1 MLLIRCTQKL
11 LKEFGARPD
20 EAVHVMPGL
29 SWHANLLRFDRRKC
43 LLFTHDQTLFSVF
56 LPSVTKTDY
65 PHLAE
70 MFGQRLFR
78 AMRLFDFNQQQ
89 IETMLEQARE
99 LRFAKTN
106 SRSVLGSMNDMKQM
120 MGWIIHNDGG
130 LAATDMDELTRLI
143 NKTSFKAIGYS
154 SPSERMHTLL
164 SNKC

>member
-11 LKEFGARPD
+11 LKELGEKP
-20 EAVHVMPGL
+20 EEQVHVMPGL
-29 SWHANLLRFDRRKC
+29 SWHANLLRYGRRKC

-56 LPSVTKTDY
+56 LPAVTKADY

-78 AMRLFDFNQQQ
+78 AMRLFDFRQQQ
-89 IETMLEQARE
+89 IETMLEPVRE

-120 MGWIIHNDGG
+120 KGWIIANGGG
-130 LAATDMDELTRLI
+130 LESTDMDELMELI
-143 NKTSFKAIGYS
+143 NKTPFKAIGRT
-154 SPSERMHTLL
+154 SPDESLRVFLAA
-164 SNKC
+164 